1 MTDRRE
7 SEKLYHTG
15 SQFVKTNLQK
25 ILYKFISQILVI
37 LSIAFSIK
45 SVIIKSSKENKTL
58 KKGDKKMAVTIF
70 KNGEY
75 VKSFRK
81 YFPGFHS
88 TLMTEWVETHFP
100 KAKEKI
106 IDTGACAIYIFY

>member
-1 MTDRRE
+1 
-7 SEKLYHTG
+7 
-15 SQFVKTNLQK
+15 
-25 ILYKFISQILVI
+25 
-37 LSIAFSIK
+37 
-45 SVIIKSSKENKTL
+45 
-58 KKGDKKMAVTIF
+58 MAITIF

-88 TLMTEWVETHFP
+88 MVMTEWVETHFP
-100 KAKEKI
+100 KAKKRV